1 MTKTP
6 VTTMIT
12 RGAVAKPAR
21 RVRTPKATA
30 AAKTPT
36 PRAELKPK
44 THPTLEPKAPSK
56 IDQVVALLKRE
67 GGATSQVQMEA
78 TGWQAHSVRGV
89 IAGAIKKKLGLT
101 VLSEAGEGGRIYR
114 IATAT
119 ATVETAETAA

>member
-6 VTTMIT
+6 NTAKIA

-21 RVRTPKATA
+21 RVRTASAAAVPKTATPKAGSN
-30 AAKTPT
+30 PT
-36 PRAELKPK
+36 ITTTR
-44 THPTLEPKAPSK
+44 EPKAPSK

-67 GGATSQVQMEA
+67 GGATSQALMEA

-89 IAGAIKKKLGLT
+89 IAGAIKKKLGLA

-114 IATAT
+114 ITT